1 MENDRFEWDD
11 QKAAL
16 NLARHGLSFDDAA
29 TAFDDPAGF
38 EVADLRR
45 DYGEARFRLIA
56 KAWDGQILAVIVTE
70 RGERIRIISARLA
83 NKKERDFYAQA

>member
-16 NLARHGLSFDDAA
+16 TLVLRDLSFDYAA
-29 TAFDDPAGF
+29 TVFDDPAAI
-38 EVADLRR
+38 EAADLRR
-45 DYGEARFRLIA
+45 DYGEARFRLIG
-56 KAWDGQILAVIVTE
+56 KAWDGQILAVIFTE
-70 RGERIRIISARLA
+70 RGERVRIISARMA

>member
-1 MENDRFEWDD
+1 MENHRFEWDD

-16 NLARHGLSFDDAA
+16 NSARHGLSFDDAA
-29 TAFDDPAGF
+29 TAIDDPAGI

-45 DYGEARFRLIA
+45 DYGAARFRLIA
-56 KAWDGQILAVIVTE
+56 KAWDGKILAVIFTE

-83 NKKERDFYAQA
+83 NKKERDFYAQT